1 LTCSKDKPIKVLQE
15 DAMGIAPQVDTAYL
29 SALVGEPRVPL
40 LMAKAD
46 IAPLDQALPE
56 RLDMADFWRCC
67 AENIRL
73 TNDESHGT
81 ALQPVPPGS
90 LSLLVMAA
98 KEADTL
104 DGALHRLTE
113 AARLVRTEVRLALS
127 HGRGTMRLTIV
138 PAGPTPGPQASLRM
152 AIYCECFAIVIHC
165 ALRWMT
171 GRRLDPVRVRGAA
184 ELRLMGGEL
193 LLALGAPLARRGV
206 GVSIDYAVEDQAASI
221 LPRKYTAWGEA
232 EFATFLDML
241 AQGEPVPL
249 ASDHARVIEALRAG
263 LHTQEEVAA
272 ALSISVPTLRRR
284 LAQDSLSFRDMSAQF
299 RTRQLQDLLSTQM
312 PLAAIAE
319 QLGLSDERS
328 LRRFARAHLGQAPAK
343 YRGRLG

>member
-1 LTCSKDKPIKVLQE
+1 
-15 DAMGIAPQVDTAYL
+15 MGVIPQVDTGYL
-29 SALVGEPRVPL
+29 AALVGDARVAHL
-40 LMAKAD
+40 FAKAG
-46 IAPLDQALPE
+46 IAPDTE

-67 AENIRL
+67 AENIRQ
-73 TNDESHGT
+73 TGDESHGT
-81 ALQPVPPGS
+81 ALHPVPPGS

-104 DGALHRLTE
+104 GGALHRLTE
-113 AARLVRTEVRLALS
+113 AARLVRAEVRLHLS
-127 HGRGTMRLTIV
+127 HGRGILRLTIS
-138 PAGPTPGPQASLRM
+138 PATPAPGLAETMRM

-184 ELRLMGGEL
+184 ELRAMGGEL
-193 LLALGAPLARRGV
+193 LLALGAPVARRGT
-206 GVSIDYAVEDQAASI
+206 GVSIDYAAQDQTAPI
-221 LPRKYTAWGEA
+221 LPRRYTAWGEA

-241 AQGEPVPL
+241 AQGDPMPV
-249 ASDHARVIEALRAG
+249 ASDHARVIEALHGG
-263 LHTQEEVAA
+263 LHTQEDVAA
-272 ALSISVPTLRRR
+272 ALGISVPTLRRR
-284 LAQDSLSFRDMSAQF
+284 LAQDNLTFRDISAEF
-299 RTRQLQDLLSTQM
+299 RTRRLKDLLATQM

-328 LRRFARAHLGQAPAK
+328 LRRFARDHLGLAPAE